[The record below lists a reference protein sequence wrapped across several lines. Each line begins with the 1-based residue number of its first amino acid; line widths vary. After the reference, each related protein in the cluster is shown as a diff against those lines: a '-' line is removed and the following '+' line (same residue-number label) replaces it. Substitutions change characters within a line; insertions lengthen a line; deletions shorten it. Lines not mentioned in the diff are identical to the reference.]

1 MKCGVVQQLT
11 IDPLASNCYSTVEL
25 LRRGQINKIRLNREI
40 TAQTV
45 RLVDSDG
52 SQLGIVSLREALDAA
67 AEADL
72 DLAEIAPSA
81 NPPVVKILDWGKYR
95 YEQTKQQAKNR
106 KAQKQ
111 VEVKQVRLGLKIG
124 QHDLDVKL
132 DRVRRFLSQGNK
144 VKISLLFRGREIT
157 HPDLGYAILA
167 RVMDQLSDVATQEQA
182 PQLSGRDLNMI
193 VGLRKDAKAQDSQRN
208 GEADQA

>member
-1 MKCGVVQQLT
+1 
-11 IDPLASNCYSTVEL
+11 
-25 LRRGQINKIRLNREI
+25 LNREI

-45 RLVDSDG
+45 RLVDNDG
-52 SQLGIVSLREALDAA
+52 SQLGVVSLREALEAA
-67 AEADL
+67 AAADL
-72 DLAEIAPSA
+72 DLAEIAPGA

-124 QHDLDVKL
+124 QHDLEVKL
-132 DRVRRFLSQGNK
+132 DRVRRFLGQGNK
-144 VKISLLFRGREIT
+144 VKISLIFRGREIT
-157 HPDLGYAILA
+157 HPDLGYAILG
-167 RVMDQLSDVATQEQA
+167 RVMKQLEDTAVQEQP